1 VVPWCIGGDF
11 NATRFPSERLGNH
24 RYAPSMEE
32 FSRFIF
38 DHGLMD
44 IPLMGGQF
52 TWSNGTSW
60 SRIDRFLLSSGW
72 EERFANVAQRRLTRV
87 MSDHFPIILE
97 CGVPNRVGGYFKFE
111 NMWLKFEGF
120 VEQVNLWWQS
130 YQFDGDPSYVL
141 ARKLKA
147 LKGDL
152 RRWNNEIFGH
162 VGKRKKALLE
172 EIRELDSFQEERGL
186 DEEEKRKKMLLTM
199 ELERNLLCEEIS
211 WRQKS
216 RALWL
221 KEGDNNTKFFHRVAN
236 SNRRVNSIE
245 SLMVDGSLSSNPI
258 EIKEH
263 MIHFYS
269 KLFTKSSGW
278 RPVPEGLPMH
288 SISEEDCRWL
298 EREFEESEVWEV
310 VRHMKSDKAP
320 GPDGFSMG
328 FIKAYW
334 GVLKED
340 IMAVFGEFY
349 SKASFQKSLNAS
361 FIALIP
367 KKVGAVDLKDFRP
380 ISLLG
385 VVYKLIAKVSANRSK
400 MVLGKIISET
410 QNAFVKGRQIMDS
423 VLIGNECID
432 SRLRSGIPGLLL
444 KLDIEKAYDHVN
456 WEFLLHLLQK
466 CGFGEKWRDWI
477 GFCISSVRYSVLVNG
492 EPAGFFSS
500 SRGIRQG
507 DPLSPLL
514 FVVIMEALS
523 RMLMESEARG
533 LLAGFSVGP
542 VHNSGL
548 SISHLLFADDTLI
561 FCDADVEQLRNLRC
575 LFLCFEAASGLK
587 INLSKSEIVP
597 IGEVQDVGLLASVFG
612 CRVVGLHMK
621 YLGLPLGA
629 HCKAT
634 TIWNGVLET
643 TERRLAG
650 WKRCLLSKGGKLTLI
665 KSTLSNIPTYLLSL
679 FPIPSSVAN
688 RLERMQRNFLWGG
701 IKEENKFHLVNWSK
715 VCSPLQN
722 GGLGIRNLRRF
733 NQALLGKWLWRF
745 AMEKDALWRK
755 VVEVKYESMAG
766 GWCTNQVMRSYG
778 VGVWK
783 HIRRGWE
790 CFSKFIKFEVGDG
803 YHISFWHD
811 TWCGDQPL
819 KVSYPELYRIAR
831 NKEAWVSDNMQIL
844 NEVVHWNVHFIREVQ
859 DWEVEVVMDFYGKL
873 YETRRHVG
881 GGGGWIGLFGVL
893 PRGSYL
899 RLAPS
904 LVCFPFLWTG
914 MRRGVLSRGKA
925 FGRLKYRAELVF
937 LCGRL
942 LLVRFSLWIIFAK
955 EV

>member
-1 VVPWCIGGDF
+1 VDWCALGSHGASGGILLMWDRRVVEKVEAWEGSYAIACSFRSVNDDFKWAFTGVYGPNMDNDRLVLWDELSGLMERWVVPWCIGGDF

-72 EERFANVAQRRLTRV
+72 EERFANVAQRRLTRA
-87 MSDHFPIILE
+87 MSVHFPIILE

-141 ARKLKA
+141 ACKLRA

-162 VGKRKKALLE
+162 VGKRKKAFLE
-172 EIRELDSFQEERGL
+172 EIRDLDCFQEERGL

-245 SLMVDGSLSSNPI
+245 SLMVNGSLSSNPS

-269 KLFTKSSGW
+269 KLFTESSGW

-288 SISEEDCRWL
+288 AIGEEDCRWL

-320 GPDGFSMG
+320 GPDDFSMG
-328 FIKAYW
+328 FIKACW

-340 IMAVFGEFY
+340 VMAVFGEFY

-367 KKVGAVDLKDFRP
+367 KKVGSMDLKDFRP
-380 ISLLG
+380 ISLVG
-385 VVYKLIAKVSANRSK
+385 VVYKLIAKVLVNRLK

-444 KLDIEKAYDHVN
+444 KLDLEKAYDHVN

-466 CGFGEKWRDWI
+466 CGFGEKLRDWI
-477 GFCISSVRYSVLVNG
+477 GFCISSVRYSVLVND
-492 EPAGFFSS
+492 EPVGFFSS

-514 FVVIMEALS
+514 FVIIMEALS
-523 RMLMESEARG
+523 RMLMESEAMG
-533 LLAGFSVGP
+533 LLAGFSVGL

-575 LFLCFEAASGLK
+575 LFFCFEAASGLK

-597 IGEVQDVGLLASVFG
+597 IGEVQDVGLLASIFG
-612 CRVVGLHMK
+612 CRVLGLHIK
-621 YLGLPLGA
+621 Y
-629 HCKAT
+629 
-634 TIWNGVLET
+634 
-643 TERRLAG
+643 
-650 WKRCLLSKGGKLTLI
+650 
-665 KSTLSNIPTYLLSL
+665 
-679 FPIPSSVAN
+679 
-688 RLERMQRNFLWGG
+688 
-701 IKEENKFHLVNWSK
+701 
-715 VCSPLQN
+715 
-722 GGLGIRNLRRF
+722 
-733 NQALLGKWLWRF
+733 
-745 AMEKDALWRK
+745 
-755 VVEVKYESMAG
+755 
-766 GWCTNQVMRSYG
+766 
-778 VGVWK
+778 
-783 HIRRGWE
+783 
-790 CFSKFIKFEVGDG
+790 
-803 YHISFWHD
+803 
-811 TWCGDQPL
+811 
-819 KVSYPELYRIAR
+819 
-831 NKEAWVSDNMQIL
+831 
-844 NEVVHWNVHFIREVQ
+844 
-859 DWEVEVVMDFYGKL
+859 
-873 YETRRHVG
+873 
-881 GGGGWIGLFGVL
+881 
-893 PRGSYL
+893 
-899 RLAPS
+899 
-904 LVCFPFLWTG
+904 
-914 MRRGVLSRGKA
+914 
-925 FGRLKYRAELVF
+925 
-937 LCGRL
+937 
-942 LLVRFSLWIIFAK
+942 
-955 EV
+955 